1 MVFTF
6 VNLAISF
13 AIQVT
18 YISPTMALVLYS
30 NALHFFDPA
39 AAKQLPP
46 GDHFV
51 NIMSGK
57 LKRSCLVHIP
67 KNYNPSNPSPI
78 VLIFHGAGTNAAMT
92 VKFTGMNKKSDEEGF
107 IAVYPNG
114 TGTGPFLTWNA
125 GVLQGDMA
133 SGKPDDVAFI
143 VQLLEDLSMQINL
156 DKKRIYATGIS
167 NGAMMCYKLAS
178 EIGSK
183 IAAIAPVAGTMGL
196 DEVHLKKPLP
206 VIHFHGTEDNFVPFN
221 GPNSR
226 TPKFMKFKSAED
238 TALVW
243 AKANNCDLRCKEF
256 DSNSLVDDGTKIK
269 NKLYTNSSNGTEVHL
284 VIIEGG
290 GHTWP
295 GMPAMVNFIGKSTKN
310 ISANDKIWEF
320 FKKYQLH

>member
-13 AIQVT
+13 AIQGT
-18 YISPTMALVLYS
+18 YISPTMPLVLYS
-30 NALHFFDPA
+30 NTPHFFDPA

-67 KNYNPSNPSPI
+67 KNYNPINPSAM
-78 VLIFHGAGTNAAMT
+78 VLVFHGAGTNAAMT

-114 TGTGPFLTWNA
+114 TGAGPFLTWNA
-125 GVLQGDMA
+125 GVLQGDLA

-143 VQLLEDLSMQINL
+143 NQLLEDLSGQINL

-178 EIGSK
+178 ELGSK

-196 DEVHLKKPLP
+196 DEVQLKQPLP
-206 VIHFHGTEDNFVPFN
+206 VLHFHGTDDTFVPFE

-238 TALVW
+238 TALIW
-243 AKANNCDLRCKEF
+243 AKANNCNLTCKEF
-256 DSNSLVDDGTKIK
+256 DSKSLVDDGTKIK
-269 NKLYTNSSNGTEVHL
+269 NKLYSNSINGTEVHL
-284 VIIEGG
+284 IIIEGG

-295 GMPAMVNFIGKSTKN
+295 GMPPMVNFIGKSTKN

-320 FKKYQLH
+320 FKKYQLQ

>member
-1 MVFTF
+1 M
-6 VNLAISF
+6 
-13 AIQVT
+13 
-18 YISPTMALVLYS
+18 LYS
-30 NALHFFDPA
+30 FLSLATVLALPQFNINPTLNLVFYCSGLHLFEPVA
-39 AAKQLPP
+39 TKQLPP

-51 NIMSGK
+51 NIVSGK

-67 KNYNPSNPSPI
+67 KSYSPLNPSPM
-78 VLIFHGAGTNAAMT
+78 VLVFHGAGTNATMT
-92 VKFTGMNKKSDEEGF
+92 VSFTGMNKKSDAEGF

-133 SGKPDDVAFI
+133 SGKPDDVAF
-143 VQLLEDLSMQINL
+143 VNQLLEELSGQINL

-178 EIGSK
+178 ELGSK
-183 IAAIAPVAGTMGL
+183 IAAIAPVAGTMNL
-196 DEVHLKKPLP
+196 DEVKLKQPLP
-206 VIHFHGTEDNFVPFN
+206 VLHFHGTEDTFVPFE

-238 TALVW
+238 TALIW
-243 AKANNCDLRCKEF
+243 AKANDCNLTCKEF
-256 DSNSLVDDGTKIK
+256 DSKTFVDDGTKIK
-269 NKLYTNSSNGTEVHL
+269 NKLYSNPVNGTEVHL
-284 VIIEGG
+284 IIIEGG

-295 GMPAMVNFIGKSTKN
+295 GMPPMVNFIGKSTKN

-320 FKKYQLH
+320 FKKYQTH